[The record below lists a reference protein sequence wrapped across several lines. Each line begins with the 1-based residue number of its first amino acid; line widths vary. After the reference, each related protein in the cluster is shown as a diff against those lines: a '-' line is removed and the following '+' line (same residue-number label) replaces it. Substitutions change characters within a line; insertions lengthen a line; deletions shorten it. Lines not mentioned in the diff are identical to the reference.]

1 MVRTSQTHP
10 LQIAEVRAT
19 ACHGRIGITFCP
31 GKHDRAAATGAWA
44 RDLAADLDV
53 IAGWGARLV
62 LTLVEPA
69 ELATLKVPQLGEE
82 VRARGLDWLHLP
94 IADYSVPTDAF
105 EALWEAHGSDI
116 RTLLRNRADVVV
128 HCRGGLGRAGMM
140 AARLLVELGEDPGQA
155 IRAVRRAR
163 PGAIE
168 TPGQLAVVR
177 RTLPMAEADRLDTA
191 SLEKVGTGM
200 GSTPAGIYRDAGGR
214 RFYVKSLET
223 ASHALNERIA
233 ARLYQ
238 LAGAPTL
245 HYVPTRAPD
254 EVATVLVDLARRH
267 VARFTEDER
276 RQAQRWLAVHA
287 WTANWD
293 AAGFGGEN
301 QGLVRGIVTTLDVGG
316 ALEFRAQG
324 DPKGRAFG
332 TSVAEL
338 DRLRSDPDNP
348 HAMRLFGD
356 MRPDAIRDSVGLVTR
371 IPDEAIR
378 AVIMES
384 GGRPALADKMIA
396 RKADLAA
403 RLG

>member
-1 MVRTSQTHP
+1 
-10 LQIAEVRAT
+10 
-19 ACHGRIGITFCP
+19 
-31 GKHDRAAATGAWA
+31 
-44 RDLAADLDV
+44 
-53 IAGWGARLV
+53 
-62 LTLVEPA
+62 
-69 ELATLKVPQLGEE
+69 
-82 VRARGLDWLHLP
+82 
-94 IADYSVPTDAF
+94 
-105 EALWEAHGSDI
+105 
-116 RTLLRNRADVVV
+116 
-128 HCRGGLGRAGMM
+128 
-140 AARLLVELGEDPGQA
+140 
-155 IRAVRRAR
+155 
-163 PGAIE
+163 
-168 TPGQLAVVR
+168 
-177 RTLPMAEADRLDTA
+177 MAEADRLDTA